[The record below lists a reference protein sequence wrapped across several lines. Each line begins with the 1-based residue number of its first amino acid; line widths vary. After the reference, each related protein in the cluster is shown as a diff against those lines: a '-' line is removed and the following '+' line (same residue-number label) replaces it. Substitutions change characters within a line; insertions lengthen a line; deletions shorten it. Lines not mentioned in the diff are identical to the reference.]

1 MPILPLSDPPL
12 LEAAERPGGLLLGL
26 LLNAS
31 PRTGRQRGGGD
42 PKLVAVRMTTGQGL
56 RDFWPG
62 LYLGLIV
69 GSGGSA
75 GDIDCRPARD
85 SCDDGGLYQ
94 LEGCMPDR
102 CVIENSLNYTL

>member
-75 GDIDCRPARD
+75 GTLTAVLHGIPVMTGDCTNWK
-85 SCDDGGLYQ
+85 G
-94 LEGCMPDR
+94 
-102 CVIENSLNYTL
+102 